1 MNYTL
6 HQLQLFLKIVEKKSI
21 TKAAAE
27 LHLTQP
33 AVSIQ
38 LKNFQ
43 DQFDIPLTEV
53 FGRQLYITEFG
64 TEIAQI
70 AQRINSE
77 IAAIDYKS
85 QAFKGI
91 LSGKLRIAVVST
103 GKYVMPYF
111 LIDFIQKYP
120 NVELEIEVTN
130 RKKVLESLK
139 NNEVDFA
146 LVSVLPDDFEV
157 VAETLITNKLF
168 LMGKNQV
175 EVDNND
181 ASNLFTKIPML
192 FREAGSGTRLV
203 MENYFKNNN
212 INCKLKMQ
220 LTSNEAIKQAVIAG
234 LGFSILP
241 VIGCKNELKN
251 HELQIVNVVGFPIQ
265 SEWNLIALPNK
276 KMAPV
281 AQAYLK
287 FLQNEKQQITL
298 KNFDWIQQY

>member
-64 TEIAQI
+64 LEIAQI
-70 AQRINSE
+70 AQRISNE
-77 IAAIDYKS
+77 MLAIDYQS
-85 QAFKGI
+85 QVYKGV
-91 LSGKLRIAVVST
+91 LCGKLKIAVVST

-111 LIDFIQKYP
+111 LNDFIQKYP
-120 NVELEIEVTN
+120 NVDLEIEVTN
-130 RKKVLESLK
+130 RKKVLEILK

-146 LVSVLPDDFEV
+146 LVSVLPDDFAV
-157 VAETLITNKLF
+157 TSETLITNKLF
-168 LMGKNQV
+168 LMGKKKADFNTT
-175 EVDNND
+175 D
-181 ASNLFTKIPML
+181 AINVFTKIPML

-203 MENYFKNNN
+203 MENYFKKNN
-212 INCKLKMQ
+212 IYCKTKMQ
-220 LTSNEAIKQAVIAG
+220 LTSNEAVKQAVIAG
-234 LGFSILP
+234 LGFSVLP

-251 HELQIVNVVGFPIQ
+251 HELHIINVAGFPIQ
-265 SEWNLIALPNK
+265 SQWNLIALPNK

-281 AQAYLK
+281 AETYLQ
-287 FLQNEKQQITL
+287 FLQKEKEQITL
-298 KNFDWIQQY
+298 HNFDWIHQY

>member
-64 TEIAQI
+64 LEIAQI
-70 AQRINSE
+70 AQRISSE

-85 QAFKGI
+85 LAFKGI
-91 LSGKLRIAVVST
+91 LSGKLKIAVVST

-111 LIDFIQKYP
+111 LINFIQKYP
-120 NVELEIEVTN
+120 NVDLEIEVTN

-146 LVSVLPDDFEV
+146 LVSVLPDDFTV
-157 VAETLITNKLF
+157 DSETLIANKLF
-168 LMGKNQV
+168 LMGKNHCNFDTSIPK
-175 EVDNND
+175 EVF
-181 ASNLFTKIPML
+181 SKIPML
-192 FREAGSGTRLV
+192 FREEGSGTRLV
-203 MENYFKNNN
+203 MENYFKNNA
-212 INCKLKMQ
+212 INCKIKMQ
-220 LTSNEAIKQAVIAG
+220 LTSNEAVKQAVVAG

-251 HELQIVNVVGFPIQ
+251 QELQIVNVSGFPIQ

-281 AQAYLK
+281 AQTYLQ
-287 FLQNEKQQITL
+287 FLQKEKQHIIAA
-298 KNFDWIQQY
+298 NFDWIQQY